1 MPTIT
6 ANGIPLYYEAH
17 GPADGEPM
25 LLIMGLGAQMTRWPL
40 GFIELLT
47 AQGHHVVAF
56 DNRDCGLSHRFDA
69 AGPADMAAIY
79 GALLKGERPSATYLL
94 SDMAA
99 DAVGLL
105 DALGIAKAH
114 IVGASMGGMIAQMV
128 AAEHP
133 DRVLSLTS
141 IMSTT
146 GNPAVPPATP
156 EASQRL
162 TGQAPDPKADLDAFL
177 DYGMASAKVI
187 GSPGYPVEDAE
198 QRAQLLS
205 DYERA
210 FYPVGTSRQMAAI
223 VASGD
228 RRAAL
233 ASIAA
238 PTVVIHGTDDP
249 LVPKEGGQDTAATI
263 PGAELHLVPGMGHN
277 LPKALWGP
285 IAELIALAPA
295 RARVSA

>member
-6 ANGIPLYYEAH
+6 ANGISLYYEAH
-17 GPADGEPM
+17 GPESGEPI

-47 AQGHHVVAF
+47 ARGHHVVAF
-56 DNRDCGLSHRFDA
+56 DNRDCGLSHRFDE
-69 AGPADMAAIY
+69 AGPADMPAIY
-79 GALLKGERPSATYLL
+79 GALLKGEKPNAAYLL
-94 SDMAA
+94 ADMAA

-105 DALGIAKAH
+105 DALGIRKAH
-114 IVGASMGGMIAQMV
+114 VVGASMGGMIAQTV

-133 DRVLSLTS
+133 GRVLSLTS

-162 TGQAPDPKADLDAFL
+162 TGVAPDPKADIEAFL

-187 GSPGYPVEDAE
+187 GSPGYPVEPAE
-198 QRAQLLS
+198 QRAQLRA

-210 FYPVGTSRQMAAI
+210 FYPVGVSRQMAAI

-233 ASIAA
+233 ATITA
-238 PTVVIHGTDDP
+238 PTIVIHGEDDP
-249 LVPKEGGQDTAATI
+249 LVRKEGGEDTAATI
-263 PGAELHLVPGMGHN
+263 PGATLHLIPGMGHN
-277 LPKALWGP
+277 LPKPLWGP
-285 IAELIALAPA
+285 VVDLIGEVTA
-295 RARVSA
+295 RARIGA